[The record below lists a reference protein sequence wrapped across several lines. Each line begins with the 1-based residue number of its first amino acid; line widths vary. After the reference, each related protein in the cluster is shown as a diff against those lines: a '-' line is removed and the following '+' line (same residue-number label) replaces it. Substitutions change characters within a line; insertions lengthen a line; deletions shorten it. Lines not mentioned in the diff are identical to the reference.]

1 MILRR
6 LLLML
11 GCVALLASGAHAQT
25 VLYGNLSDQ
34 INGYTGI
41 GPLYNSFSTGSAALL
56 LTDVKVWVELTRS
69 GTTGSFTIA
78 LYADNNIFPGTQLAT
93 IGSMNDT
100 SISMSPGQ
108 VYDFPVSPGVALTP
122 NTRYWIGMTQSGA
135 TTTSTAWAFTG
146 STAGTGNI
154 ANEFSCDLE
163 ETSRETSTIN
173 RRSLRAHGG
182 TEVLTCN
189 PNGTPDLM
197 QVTASPSTTPP
208 AATVPTLSFTGAT
221 VLALLLAASAVLFL
235 RRSASIAS

>member
-1 MILRR
+1 
-6 LLLML
+6 ML
-11 GCVALLASGAHAQT
+11 GCVALLASGANAQT
-25 VLYGNLSDQ
+25 VLYGNLSDH

-69 GTTGSFTIA
+69 GTTGSFTVA
-78 LYADNNIFPGTQLAT
+78 LYADNNTFPGTQLAT

-100 SISMSPGQ
+100 SIATSPGQ

-135 TTTSTAWAFTG
+135 TATSTGWAFTG

-163 ETSRETSTIN
+163 ETSAETSTIN

-182 TEVLTCN
+182 PEALTCN

-208 AATVPTLSFTGAT
+208 PAATVPTLSFTGVT
-221 VLALLLAASAVLFL
+221 VLGLLLAASAVLFL
-235 RRSASIAS
+235 RRSGTIAS